1 MRGSRVQAVS
11 NEIGNERIDIFIHS
25 DNPAEFVVNCLA
37 PVKIYSILVD
47 ERTSTLILEVE
58 EENQAQII
66 GKNGQNLRLM
76 THMIGWS
83 FQVLNKEQF
92 KEYQDSSLIEKYDGL
107 AKRLGLSGK
116 EKEGI
121 VSKELDS
128 LEKIVDLDS
137 KILAEIFGNEKRTT
151 ELLDKANELLLQDA
165 FNADFNDP
173 TMEEDLVNL
182 NGITNEVLSALS
194 SNNIK
199 KLEDLAEMSV
209 GELQDISD
217 TISEKEASALI
228 MEARKPWFE

>member
-1 MRGSRVQAVS
+1 
-11 NEIGNERIDIFIHS
+11 
-25 DNPAEFVVNCLA
+25 
-37 PVKIYSILVD
+37 
-47 ERTSTLILEVE
+47 
-58 EENQAQII
+58 
-66 GKNGQNLRLM
+66 
-76 THMIGWS
+76 MIGWS

-107 AKRLGLSGK
+107 AKRLGLSDK

-128 LEKIVDLDS
+128 LEKIVDLDATA
-137 KILAEIFGNEKRTT
+137 LAEIFAKEKRTT

-209 GELQDISD
+209 GELQDISE

>member
-1 MRGSRVQAVS
+1 M
-11 NEIGNERIDIFIHS
+11 
-25 DNPAEFVVNCLA
+25 
-37 PVKIYSILVD
+37 D

-92 KEYQDSSLIEKYDGL
+92 KDYQDSSLVEKYDGL
-107 AKRLGLSGK
+107 AKRLDLTEK
-116 EKEGI
+116 EKTEI
-121 VSKELDS
+121 VSKELDN

-137 KILAEIFGNEKRTT
+137 NMLSDIFGNEKRAT

-173 TMEEDLVNL
+173 TMEEDLV
-182 NGITNEVLSALS
+182 LS
-194 SNNIK
+194 
-199 KLEDLAEMSV
+199 
-209 GELQDISD
+209 
-217 TISEKEASALI
+217 LI
-228 MEARKPWFE
+228 HI

>member
-107 AKRLGLSGK
+107 AKRLGLSDK

-128 LEKIVDLDS
+128 LEKIVDLDATA
-137 KILAEIFGNEKRTT
+137 LAEIFAKEKRTT

-209 GELQDISD
+209 GELQDISE

>member
-1 MRGSRVQAVS
+1 
-11 NEIGNERIDIFIHS
+11 
-25 DNPAEFVVNCLA
+25 
-37 PVKIYSILVD
+37 
-47 ERTSTLILEVE
+47 
-58 EENQAQII
+58 
-66 GKNGQNLRLM
+66 
-76 THMIGWS
+76 MIGWS

-107 AKRLGLSGK
+107 AKRLGLSDK

-128 LEKIVDLDS
+128 LEKIVDLDATA
-137 KILAEIFGNEKRTT
+137 LAEIFAKEKRTT

-182 NGITNEVLSALS
+182 NGITNDVLSALS

-209 GELQDISD
+209 GELQDISE